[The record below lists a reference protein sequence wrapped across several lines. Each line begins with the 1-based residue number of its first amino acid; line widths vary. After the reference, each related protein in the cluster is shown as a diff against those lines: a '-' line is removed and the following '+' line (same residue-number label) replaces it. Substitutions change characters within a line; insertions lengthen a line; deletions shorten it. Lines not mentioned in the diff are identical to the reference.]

1 MDRNISRA
9 LVRQT
14 NAMQRS
20 AERTTLAVHQM
31 SAMHSYVASKAST
44 TVALA
49 HHLVSAAA
57 YSGRMTPGKVAQFH
71 ALTGTYLDEMTY
83 ITEEVSYELIRL
95 LAE

>member
-1 MDRNISRA
+1 MDRNINHA
-9 LVRQT
+9 LIRQT

-31 SAMHSYVASKAST
+31 SAMHGYVANKAST

-49 HHLVSAAA
+49 HHLVTAAT
-57 YSGRMTPGKVAQFH
+57 YSGRMTPGKMAQFH
-71 ALTGTYLDEMTY
+71 ALTETYLDDMAY

>member
-1 MDRNISRA
+1 MSSINRA
-9 LVRQT
+9 LTRQT

-20 AERTTLAVHQM
+20 ARHSELAIHQM
-31 SAMHSYVASKAST
+31 STIHSYAADKAST

-49 HHLVSAAA
+49 HHLVNAATH
-57 YSGRMTPGKVAQFH
+57 SGRMTPAKVAEFC
-71 ALTGTYLDEMTY
+71 ALTEEYLNDMAW

>member
-1 MDRNISRA
+1 MDSITRA
-9 LVRQT
+9 LVQQT

-20 AERTTLAVHQM
+20 ADRTTLAVHQM
-31 SAMHSYVASKAST
+31 SAVHGYAAHKAST

-49 HHLVSAAA
+49 HHLVTAAT
-57 YSGRMTPGKVAQFH
+57 YSGRMTPAKVARFH
-71 ALTGTYLDEMTY
+71 ALTETYLDEMAY

>member
-1 MDRNISRA
+1 MDRNISHA

-14 NAMQRS
+14 NSMQRS

-31 SAMHSYVASKAST
+31 SAVHSYAATKAST

-49 HHLVSAAA
+49 HHLVTAAT
-57 YSGRMTPGKVAQFH
+57 YSGRMTPAKLAEFH
-71 ALTGTYLDEMTY
+71 ALTEAYLDDMTS
-83 ITEEVSYELIRL
+83 ITEEVSFELIRL